1 LAQRQGLLTGRHL
14 SDIQFNAVIILDWIE
29 RMATV
34 KQDNDRELLVLKA
47 ALIARADDEFRPR
60 DLFKDRFRAPTS
72 EESEDGSLDVEA
84 SDGSKLGVDYS
95 EVEFKGSE
103 AIEEYHRLMREISTQ
118 SNGSFSGTELRIAGG
133 DGGWI

>member
-1 LAQRQGLLTGRHL
+1 MAQRQGLLTGRHL
-14 SDIQFNAVIILDWIE
+14 SDIQFNALIILDWID

-34 KQDNDRELLVLKA
+34 KQDNDRELLILKA

-60 DLFKDRFRAPTS
+60 DLFKDRFRTPTS
-72 EESEDGSLDVEA
+72 EESEEGSLDVEN
-84 SDGSKLGVDYS
+84 DQGKLGVDYS
-95 EVEFKGSE
+95 DVEFKGSE
-103 AIEEYHRLMREISTQ
+103 AIEEYHRLMREIGTQ